1 MTVFKPSMFTTV
13 FACAVALVSARAS
26 AETFTANATIKPAP
40 GATPSPP
47 RTPTAPTFAAEGERK
62 ALLAALKKGG
72 TAARDLLAKRP
83 DVGSIQVAG
92 RTTPIKYAYAHS
104 AGADRVITIV
114 TAEPLHFVVGA
125 HPDTKVQAGH
135 DLGVV
140 LLDLSST
147 PAHGEGALAAQGH
160 ADAQGAIVI
169 DDYGDDVV
177 RLTNVVAKK

>member
-1 MTVFKPSMFTTV
+1 VLKPSMFATTLA
-13 FACAVALVSARAS
+13 ACALGLVAVQAS
-26 AETFTANATIKPAP
+26 AETFTANATVKPAT
-40 GATPSPP
+40 GAAASAPMTATVKTSAGDAD
-47 RTPTAPTFAAEGERK
+47 RT

-83 DVGSIQVAG
+83 DAGTIQLAG
-92 RTTPIKYAYAHS
+92 RSTPIKYAYAHP

-140 LLDLSST
+140 LIDLSSA
-147 PAHGEGALAAQGH
+147 PAHGEVALAAKVH

>member
-1 MTVFKPSMFTTV
+1 MTVLKPSMFTTL
-13 FACAVALVSARAS
+13 FACAVALVSGRAS
-26 AETFTANATIKPAP
+26 AETFTANATIKPAT
-40 GATPSPP
+40 GAAISAPLTATVTKFAGGAE
-47 RTPTAPTFAAEGERK
+47 RT

-92 RTTPIKYAYAHS
+92 RSTPIKYAYAHA

-135 DLGVV
+135 DVGVV
-140 LLDLSST
+140 LIDLSST
-147 PAHGEGALAAQGH
+147 PAHGEVALAAKVH

-177 RLTNVVAKK
+177 RLTDVVAKK

>member
-1 MTVFKPSMFTTV
+1 VLKPSMFATTLA
-13 FACAVALVSARAS
+13 ACALGLVSVRAS
-26 AETFTANATIKPAP
+26 AETFTATATVTPAA
-40 GATPSPP
+40 GAVASAPF
-47 RTPTAPTFAAEGERK
+47 TATVGTFAGDAERK
-62 ALLAALKKGG
+62 ALLTALKKGG
-72 TAARDLLAKRP
+72 SAARDLLAKRP
-83 DVGSIQVAG
+83 DVGTIQVAG
-92 RTTPIKYAYAHS
+92 RSTAIKYAYAHQ

-125 HPDTKVQAGH
+125 HADTKAQAGH

-140 LLDLSST
+140 LIDLSST
-147 PAHGEGALAAQGH
+147 PAHGEVALAAKVH